1 MIGGGLPGCTPP
13 AWAARAD
20 ARRRARAAPAAA
32 RRRRA
37 GGRRR
42 GARARIP
49 RGGRARRSCSSSEPP
64 VQTGSEAC
72 SPVPVSGAWS
82 PCAASAIHGL
92 QAPPRARTRTST
104 CPLPRTPIR
113 SKRRAGEHAA
123 RARAVEVGGRDR
135 QAEAARPRLRAASA
149 GRRAERL
156 EQRSEPGGRAER
168 ERAPAGDRRTPHRA
182 ERSLGRRA
190 GNVCTI
196 SCSNASPQE
205 TRRPATGLRRRAR
218 SGSRSRQLVTGRYAA
233 TGSGAPPASA
243 AGVAA
248 HSAPSQRSP

>member
-1 MIGGGLPGCTPP
+1 MIGGGLPGWTPP

-37 GGRRR
+37 GGTATRCTRTD
-42 GARARIP
+42 P

-92 QAPPRARTRTST
+92 QAPPRARTRISTSPASRARRSGRSAAPAST
-104 CPLPRTPIR
+104 RLVRAPSKSAGVTVRPKPR
-113 SKRRAGEHAA
+113 GFGAA
-123 RARAVEVGGRDR
+123 RGERR
-135 QAEAARPRLRAASA
+135 EAP
-149 GRRAERL
+149 ERL
-156 EQRSEPGGRAER
+156 EQRSEPGRRAER

-182 ERSLGRRA
+182 ERSLVRPG

-196 SCSNASPQE
+196 SCA
-205 TRRPATGLRRRAR
+205 THRRKKPTAGGGVAARAR
-218 SGSRSRQLVTGRYAA
+218 SGRRSV
-233 TGSGAPPASA
+233 SW
-243 AGVAA
+243 
-248 HSAPSQRSP
+248 